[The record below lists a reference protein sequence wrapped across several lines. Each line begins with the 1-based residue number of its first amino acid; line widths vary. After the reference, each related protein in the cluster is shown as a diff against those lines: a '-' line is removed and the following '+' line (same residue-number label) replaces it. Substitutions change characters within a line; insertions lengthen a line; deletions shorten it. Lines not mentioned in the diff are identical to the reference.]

1 MLYKALLLLLSLFF
15 FSCSNS
21 VGGDSGRPSTK
32 EFEKDSLAGMIR
44 VHTGESLVALGT
56 NKTSAN
62 INERPEMMVGFEYDF
77 SMSRSEVTCGEFNG
91 LMESATGLSL
101 DCEDGALPATNVSY
115 YDAILFANER
125 SKAEGFDTVYSYS
138 MASFDEQRHCVKME
152 GFSDHAD
159 ILGYRLPTEAEWVFV
174 ASRNSNVEK
183 AWTAG
188 NSGYKLHP
196 VCTKAAANE
205 FCDMFGNAME
215 WVNDWF
221 GIFRDTTIL
230 NYAGAPDGGALG
242 QRVLKGGSYRND
254 ASSISLYGRGDVYT
268 VVSSTRAE
276 YVGFRLAFGV
286 IVNPVWMGG
295 DGMANSSRIAPMASS
310 SFLQSRTGT
319 RKMKLAF
326 RNDVSGNIAFIDYTS
341 GSLSVVEIA
350 DTIEA
355 YHPEI
360 SPDGKRVAFCTGLEG
375 VAGKSSLYVRDLN
388 ANGSNLVK
396 LNVESAAI
404 PRWRVLEN
412 GDTVIVY
419 VTDAGNNKDAS
430 AFKAAST
437 WQVKFAGGKFGTP
450 EKLFDGAYH
459 GGISEDNSI
468 AVSGARLLR
477 AHVADSGSTLM
488 AHARDTVWYDSA
500 QACNASL
507 ARDGSKRTLF
517 LDFGKGPGVDFV
529 GESYGTH
536 ERLLVSDST
545 GKLLQAVAAPAG
557 YSFDHSEWS
566 LGGGN
571 FAVVTLSNLEGAH
584 SKIALVY
591 LKDESVV
598 EIAEGDE
605 LWHPNFWVDAKA
617 SARPNLTLNADSAGV
632 YYDEGVWYN
641 ALELRVKMERFWYRR
656 EEVTVVGLG
665 SSRMMFGMYEKN
677 VKSENFLNM
686 AYSAGDMRGMH
697 YLFKNYILQHV
708 PNLKTLVIEMSP
720 DLLWYDRSTSWGPI
734 IDGVPGFKY
743 DEDHSFWKDGVPEGF
758 LSLVSECPKPE
769 SVLQH
774 PYNLEDFLLPTMGW
788 YGIDVFRDTTA
799 LSTLDENYKYD
810 FSLFEEIIKMARERN
825 LNIICFIAPQNPGYR
840 ETGSYGV
847 YGPKRSIADS
857 ILSRVKGMGL
867 IWMDENKM
875 GDHDYTENMAYNM
888 DHLSAEGAMQLTA
901 RLDSILETLK

>member
-1 MLYKALLLLLSLFF
+1 MLYKTLLLLLALFF

-21 VGGDSGRPSTK
+21 VGGDSGRQSTK

-44 VHTGESLVALGT
+44 VHTGESVALLGT
-56 NKTSAN
+56 NAQSAK
-62 INERPEMMVGFEYDF
+62 INERPEMRVGFEYDF

-91 LMESATGLSL
+91 LMESATGLVL
-101 DCEDGALPATNVSY
+101 DCEDSRLPATNVSY
-115 YDAILFANER
+115 YDAVLFANER
-125 SKAEGFDTVYSYS
+125 SKAEGFDTVYTYGV
-138 MASFDEQRHCVKME
+138 ASFDEKHHCVKME

-159 ILGYRLPTEAEWVFV
+159 VPGYRLPTEAEWVFV
-174 ASRNSNVEK
+174 ASRKGNMEK

-196 VCTKAAANE
+196 VCTMASADE

-221 GIFRDTTIL
+221 GIFRDTILL

-242 QRVLKGGSYRND
+242 QRVLKGGSYRHD
-254 ASSISLYGRGDVYT
+254 ASSISLYSRGDIYT

-276 YVGFRLAFGV
+276 YVGFRLAFGT
-286 IVNPVWMGG
+286 IANPAWMGG
-295 DGMANSSRIAPMASS
+295 DGKAASSRIAPLASS
-310 SFLQSRTGT
+310 SLLQSRTGT

-360 SPDGKRVAFCTGLEG
+360 SPDGERVAFCTGLEG
-375 VAGKSSLYVRDLN
+375 VSGKSSLYVRDLN
-388 ANGSNLVK
+388 AKGSNLVK
-396 LNVESAAI
+396 LDVESAAI

-419 VTDAGNNKDAS
+419 VDDAGNNRDGAV
-430 AFKAAST
+430 FKGTST
-437 WQVKFAGGKFGTP
+437 WQVKFSNGKFGKP

-459 GGISEDNSI
+459 GGISEDNSL
-468 AVSGARLLR
+468 AVTGARLLR
-477 AHVADSGSTLM
+477 ARMADSGSTLT
-488 AHARDTVWYDSA
+488 AHARDTIWYDSV

-507 ARDGSKRTLF
+507 ARDSSKRTLF
-517 LDFGKGPGVDFV
+517 LDFAKGPGVDFV
-529 GESYGTH
+529 GKSYGVH
-536 ERLLVSDST
+536 ERLLVADST
-545 GKLLQAVAAPAG
+545 GKLLQAIAAPAG

-571 FAVVTLSNLEGAH
+571 FAVVTLTNAEGTH

-605 LWHPNFWVDAKA
+605 LWHPSFWVDAQA
-617 SARPNLTLNADSAGV
+617 SVRTNLTLNADSAGV

-677 VKSENFLNM
+677 VKSGNFLNM

-743 DEDHSFWKDGVPEGF
+743 DEDHSFWKDGLPEGF

-788 YGIDVFRDTTA
+788 YSVDVFRDTTA

-810 FSLFEEIIKMARERN
+810 FSLFEEIIQMARERN

-857 ILSRVKGMGL
+857 ILSRVKGMDL